1 MEQDI
6 FLSDDEGGY
15 LSSTLQSAFWDQENL
30 LRALFV
36 FSDDKNR
43 FRSGLGIQAQRNRSG
58 KIRRRSLQPP
68 RLSSFMHLFNGRQDD
83 ALITVTGLNYDTFYG
98 LLELFAPIY
107 LRYTPHVSSGSN
119 ILELP
124 YRRSRRGRTRQLT
137 PTIALALVLVWTR
150 TRGGYAALQVIFGL
164 TASTISK
171 YLRFCRRILL
181 LVLMGVDEAQIRM
194 PTDDMI
200 RIFREVIR
208 SKYPTLVHCWGA
220 MDGVKLQI
228 EKPSDDVRQSHFYNG
243 WTHSHYVANL
253 FLFTPDG
260 RICDAY
266 VNSPGTT
273 HDSTMANLSKIYD
286 KVDAVYERFNGLAKI
301 VVDSAFA
308 SDERDSLIKSY
319 QNVEGRNGC
328 LRQDRQVNN
337 EATAVR
343 QMAEWGM
350 RGFQSSFPRL
360 KDKIKF
366 EERGERKI
374 MLNLM
379 VYLYNYRV
387 AKVGQN
393 QIRNVYMPYLNND
406 VNQYLGLNN

>member
-1 MEQDI
+1 MEDLA
-6 FLSDDEGGY
+6 FDEEEDVGGCLSP
-15 LSSTLQSAFWDQENL
+15 TLQSTFWDHNDL
-30 LRALFV
+30 LLF
-36 FSDDKNR
+36 FIMQQDDRNR
-43 FRSGLGIQAQRNRSG
+43 YRNTLSIQARRNRSG
-58 KIRRRSLQPP
+58 KIRRRSLQSPST
-68 RLSSFMHLFNGRQDD
+68 SSFVQLYWGRQDD
-83 ALITVTGLNYDTFYG
+83 ALITITGFNYATFNS
-98 LLELFAPIY
+98 LLELFAPAY
-107 LRYTPHVSSGSN
+107 LRFTPHVSSGSN
-119 ILELP
+119 IMELP
-124 YRRSRRGRTRQLT
+124 YRMSRRGRKRQLT
-137 PTIALALVLVWTR
+137 PTIALALVLAWTR
-150 TRGGYAALQVIFGL
+150 TRGGYAVLQLIFGL

-171 YLRFCRRILL
+171 YVRFCRRILL
-181 LVLMGVDEAQIRM
+181 LVLMGVEEAKVKL

-200 RIFREVIR
+200 RTYKEVIR
-208 SKYPTLVHCWGA
+208 AKYPSLAHCWGS
-220 MDGVKLQI
+220 MDGLKLHI
-228 EKPSDDVRQSHFYNG
+228 EKPGDDVRQSHFYNG

-273 HDSTMANLSKIYD
+273 HDSTMANMSKIYD
-286 KVDAVYERFNGLAKI
+286 KVDAVYERFNGMAKI

-319 QNVEGRNGC
+319 QTIEGRNGQ

-360 KDKIKF
+360 KEKIKF
-366 EERGERKI
+366 EERGERKV
-374 MLNLM
+374 MLHLM
-379 VYLYNYRV
+379 VHLYNYRV

-393 QIRNVYMPYLNND
+393 QIMNVYMPHLNVDANDYL
-406 VNQYLGLNN
+406 VV